1 MQKLLSFSL
10 LSKNLKTKIYHIIIF
25 PLVLYGC
32 ETWSLTWREE
42 RRLRMFENRAV
53 RRICGPRKDEVTG
66 DWRKVHN
73 EELND
78 TNCLSYIIRL
88 KKSRRM
94 RWAEHVARV
103 GQRGGVYSVLWGF
116 LRERDQLVEPGVKGR
131 IILRGIRRKRDGGLD
146 WIELAQD
153 RDR

>member
-1 MQKLLSFSL
+1 
-10 LSKNLKTKIYHIIIF
+10 
-25 PLVLYGC
+25 
-32 ETWSLTWREE
+32 
-42 RRLRMFENRAV
+42 MFENRAV

-103 GQRGGVYSVLWGF
+103 GERRCVYRVLWGI
-116 LRERDQLVEPGVKGR
+116 LRERDELEEPGVKGR
-131 IILRGIRRKRDGGLD
+131 IILRGICSKRNGGLD
-146 WIELAQD
+146 WFELAQD